1 MGRRAVGP
9 DVFVTSGLTL
19 DAGALLAIERGDER
33 VRALLRRAVEQG
45 WELHVVAGV
54 VAQTW
59 RGGPRQALLARL
71 LAAAEVTVPPLDAV
85 MARAVGVQ
93 CGRSGHADIVDVH
106 VALNAREQGHAVLT
120 SDPDDISRVDPS
132 LTVIAI

>member
-1 MGRRAVGP
+1 M
-9 DVFVTSGLTL
+9 TSGLTL
-19 DAGALLAIERGDER
+19 DAGALLALERADER
-33 VRALLRRAVEQG
+33 VRALLRGAVEQG

-59 RGGPRQALLARL
+59 RGGPRQARLARL
-71 LAAAEVTVPPLDAV
+71 LAATEVRVPPLDEV

-106 VALNAREQGHAVLT
+106 VALNAREHGHAVVT
-120 SDPDDISRVDPS
+120 SDPHDIARVDPS
-132 LTVIAI
+132 LTVITV